1 MEHKTEN
8 SISFFSKEPVVC
20 PVCESKFHTE
30 ELRTGRGRLNAGDL
44 TEELRRLYL
53 PSRKYGE
60 VYPLVYPVVVCPE
73 CLYSSYQTDFM
84 ELPAEKSE
92 EALSASD
99 KRRETVTAAF
109 GEVDF
114 GSPRRLKEGAASFL
128 LAMICYDYFPPVRNP
143 VFKQGLSAL
152 RGAWLVSDLH
162 KKFPGENY
170 DYLSKLL
177 YRKASFFY
185 SLAVEYDGAG
195 KQSLSEVG
203 NLGPD
208 LDKNYGYDGV
218 LYCTALLEYYY
229 GPDSDNAKRIK
240 ALELAK
246 TTVARIFGMGKAS
259 KEKPGSLLEK
269 AKELHASI
277 NEELKRR
284 TAAG

>member
-8 SISFFSKEPVVC
+8 SISFFSKDPVVC
-20 PVCESKFHTE
+20 PVCESKFYQE

-44 TEELRRLYL
+44 TEELRRLYQ

-60 VYPLVYPVVVCPE
+60 VNPLLYPVVVCPE
-73 CLYSSYQTDFM
+73 CLYSSYQPDFQ
-84 ELPAEKSE
+84 ELPAGKTE
-92 EALSASD
+92 EAASAAD
-99 KRRETVTAAF
+99 KRKEAVSAAF
-109 GEVDF
+109 GDVDF
-114 GSPRRLKEGAASFL
+114 GNPRRLKEGTASYI
-128 LAMICYDYFPPVRNP
+128 LAMMCYDFFPPERSP

-152 RGAWLVSDLH
+152 RGAWLFNNLH
-162 KKFPGENY
+162 EKFPGENY

-185 SLAVEYDGAG
+185 SLAVEYDGSG
-195 KQSLSEVG
+195 KQSLTEVG

-218 LYCTALLEYYY
+218 LYISALLEYYY
-229 GPDSDNAKRIK
+229 GPDNDNGKRIK
-240 ALELAK
+240 ALQQAK

-277 NEELKRR
+277 GEELKRR
-284 TAAG
+284 TAE